1 MSPFSIARRT
11 ILILGL
17 ALTPVA
23 ASGQA
28 APAGPLSEGAAAG
41 GVRCPAE
48 YEALFDASSKVLR
61 CRRDVVSWVVTSCG
75 ERSFSTYVAKAGADS
90 CAPTEIPGVG
100 SPPGATGSRPVVCVS
115 AGYSVVV
122 DRTGLRDRCERVER
136 LFAFPRPAEG
146 DR

>member
-1 MSPFSIARRT
+1 MPLFSIVRWT

-17 ALTPVA
+17 TVAPVA

-28 APAGPLSEGAAAG
+28 APAGAQSESAAAR

-61 CRRDVVSWVVTSCG
+61 CRRDLVSWVVTSCG
-75 ERSFSTYVAKAGADS
+75 ERSFSTYVAKSGPDS

-115 AGYSVVV
+115 AGYSVVI
-122 DRTGLRDRCERVER
+122 DRTGPRDRCERVER